1 VKDADRTD
9 DEGSAQAA
17 AMVEQFAEPLQPST
31 ARSYP
36 VEQRLSFGALPQQ
49 LGPAPPS
56 LTVET
61 L

>member
-1 VKDADRTD
+1 
-9 DEGSAQAA
+9 
-17 AMVEQFAEPLQPST
+17 MVEQFAEPLQPGA

-49 LGPAPPS
+49 LDPAPPA